1 MNAFEK
7 YQSLGEEEVN
17 QDGLPARAH
26 YYEASTQLM
35 DQQLRVELKN
45 FMKPTTDAELLEA
58 YCVFHE
64 VDKGE
69 IFEGADL

>member
-7 YQSLGEEEVN
+7 YSTIGEN
-17 QDGLPARAH
+17 DIDKNGMPWRKN

-58 YCVFHE
+58 YCIFHE
-64 VDKGE
+64 VDKGVE
-69 IFEGADL
+69 FEGADL